1 MEKKKKLGAGRVIL
15 RVLGVLL
22 GLIVLAAA
30 FFLLVP
36 LAEKADT
43 TPVEGSAERDHAP
56 RHARLRHAV
65 CAAGLVLEVPEP

>member
-43 TPVEGSAERDHAP
+43 TPVEGSADWMS
-56 RHARLRHAV
+56 RLDGSLKLNV